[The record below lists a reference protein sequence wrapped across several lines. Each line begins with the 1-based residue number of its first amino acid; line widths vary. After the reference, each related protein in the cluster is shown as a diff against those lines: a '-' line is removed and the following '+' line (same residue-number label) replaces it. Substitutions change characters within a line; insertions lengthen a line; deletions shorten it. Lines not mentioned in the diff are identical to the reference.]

1 MECYKPML
9 MDKAIIFEN
18 VVKNSKQKGVVTWE
32 NTKDLEDY
40 VQKVQ
45 TAANEIMS
53 ENKRLRKLHS

>member
-1 MECYKPML
+1 ML
-9 MDKAIIFEN
+9 IDKAITFEN